1 MIYVPDQN
9 NDLDIVKKIL
19 VDVESL
25 SNGDLD
31 YVSYRVYQ
39 IKKRR
44 EKQDAQNLGQL
55 QLGAKNV

>member
-1 MIYVPDQN
+1 MEN
-9 NDLDIVKKIL
+9 NKIDLVQKIL
-19 VDVESL
+19 VDAESL
-25 SNGDLD
+25 NDSDLD

-55 QLGAKNV
+55 KLGAQNV